1 MIKLIPEEIQKL
13 RSPVSK
19 LWKTGSEGHAEGRRF
34 LAFINSFR
42 TFWVNKMAELVQ
54 IPLANAEYVAR
65 FERPYIG
72 FIANERARVIEVVFN
87 ALLPFNMRL
96 ADIDTVNSLP
106 YTFARHF
113 EISR

>member
-1 MIKLIPEEIQKL
+1 
-13 RSPVSK
+13 
-19 LWKTGSEGHAEGRRF
+19 
-34 LAFINSFR
+34 
-42 TFWVNKMAELVQ
+42 MAELVQ

-96 ADIDTVNSLP
+96 ADIDIGCP
-106 YTFARHF
+106 KAA
-113 EISR
+113 SRAQLSCPGFGPHYRLTTQYLGQLMGFSA